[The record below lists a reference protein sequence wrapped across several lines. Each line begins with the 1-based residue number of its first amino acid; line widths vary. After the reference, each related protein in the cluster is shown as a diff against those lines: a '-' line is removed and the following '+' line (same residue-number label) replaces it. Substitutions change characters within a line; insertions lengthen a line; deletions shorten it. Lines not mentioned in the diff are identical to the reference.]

1 MDKRK
6 GILAIIIF
14 VVMTALAVFYLAVVP
29 IHQRMI
35 CTEKAIA
42 TVVKVEAYGKED
54 VEKDDDMSSDIE
66 GEQEGYTYSYIYRFF
81 ANGKKYTG
89 HDYRDTRSNAFIKGV
104 GDKQIIRYDKSN
116 PHVFMTELGFVDF
129 LLMLVSLA
137 FVAVTIMLIQKVV
150 KIDTTKPSN
159 KDIFSKQ

>member
-14 VVMTALAVFYLAVVP
+14 VAMTALSVFYLVVVP
-29 IHQRMI
+29 MHQRMI

-42 TVVKVEAYGKED
+42 TVVKVETYDKED

-129 LLMLVSLA
+129 LLMLVSLS